1 MTPQNFHA
9 LQTSLLTLPVAM
21 VYTRHL
27 LQSQRP
33 LATVTTCSLN
43 AQRKLIRWRASSLT
57 ETLKNIHGYDHHG
70 INE

>member
-27 LQSQRP
+27 LRSHRP
-33 LATVTTCSLN
+33 LATAQPCLLQ
-43 AQRKLIRWRASSLT
+43 AQRQLIRWRANSLT
-57 ETLKNIHGYDHHG
+57 ETLKNVHGYDHHG